1 MKVIFNAL
9 LITLLYVGFIG
20 MSLTI
25 YQYTT
30 FDLNIGFLAYKQPL
44 ISNFYWKVAFYIHVF
59 TCFICIGAGFTQFSN
74 DTLKNYPK
82 LHKVAGKIY
91 VYNIMFI
98 NFPFALILGVYA
110 NGGIASKIAFILLD
124 FLWLYFT
131 LMGVYQIKK
140 GEIHLHKNYMIRS
153 YALTLT
159 AFTLRLC
166 KFIMSK
172 ISNWDYDSIYTF
184 DAWMALC
191 LNMLIAEIIIYRN
204 IIFQKNSSY

>member
-1 MKVIFNAL
+1 MKVVFNVL

-30 FDLNIGFLAYKQPL
+30 FDLNIGFLAYKQSL

-74 DTLKNYPK
+74 DTLK
-82 LHKVAGKIY
+82 LHKIVGKIY
-91 VYNIMFI
+91 VYNIVFI
-98 NFPFALILGVYA
+98 NFPVALILGVYA

-140 GEIHLHKNYMIRS
+140 GKIHLHKNYMIRS

-191 LNMLIAEIIIYRN
+191 LNLLIAEIIIYRKYYLEN
-204 IIFQKNSSY
+204 WKSFSR